1 MKRFR
6 KLLLLLRPP
15 SGAVVVD
22 VVKADAARVIGGALR
37 MDDALELLP
46 PLAIASTAGAE
57 ATYCRVD
64 VKLRA
69 LRTPAALGL
78 YTRSEP
84 TATDVP
90 AASVLYWWG
99 WEAEVAGVPR
109 WRLAADLR

>member
-37 MDDALELLP
+37 TDDALELLP
-46 PLAIASTAGAE
+46 SFGIASTAGAE
-57 ATYCRVD
+57 VKCCRVD

-78 YTRSEP
+78 YTRSE
-84 TATDVP
+84 TIATDVS
-90 AASVLYWWG
+90 AASVAC
-99 WEAEVAGVPR
+99 WEPEVAGIPR
-109 WRLAADLR
+109 WRLAVDLR